1 MTLSYKNR
9 VLMNDYD
16 IGYIDVRLSVRYI
29 ISGGTNMPT
38 ISVTE
43 ARSNLYKLLEQV
55 NNSSTPLLI
64 TNKNGKNGYL
74 IGEED
79 FNAILETMYL
89 NSIEGLVESIISE
102 GKTPYNQA
110 TDADDLDW

>member
-1 MTLSYKNR
+1 
-9 VLMNDYD
+9 
-16 IGYIDVRLSVRYI
+16 
-29 ISGGTNMPT
+29 MPT

-43 ARSNLYKLLEQV
+43 ARSNLYKLLEEV
-55 NNSSTPLLI
+55 NQNSTPLLI

-89 NSIEGLVESIISE
+89 NSINGLAESIISE
-102 GKTPYNQA
+102 GKTPYK
-110 TDADDLDW
+110 DAVEADKLDW

>member
-1 MTLSYKNR
+1 MR
-9 VLMNDYD
+9 
-16 IGYIDVRLSVRYI
+16 
-29 ISGGTNMPT
+29 T

-89 NSIEGLVESIISE
+89 DSIEELVESIISE